1 MTILIYNNTVICQYG
16 NIDINKDIGCRTLS
30 EWSIRQPGK
39 CAASVVWGVV
49 RNAPEEFST
58 YLPCCS
64 GVKRSFAPGQF
75 RHVCGIHSNAVHGE
89 NWLKGTIP
97 I

>member
-1 MTILIYNNTVICQYG
+1 
-16 NIDINKDIGCRTLS
+16 
-30 EWSIRQPGK
+30 GK

-49 RNAPEEFST
+49 GNAPEECST

-64 GVKRSFAPGQF
+64 GVKSSFAPGQF

-89 NWLKGTIP
+89 NWRKGTIP